1 MKIYL
6 KGGKGIEKPTDFNGA
21 EIKEGD
27 ILTFDSFD
35 KDFDEDD
42 FYKRHY
48 PTWTK
53 QMIHDWKHR
62 PCFKVKWNDRG
73 YFYAEGIK
81 EPTSE
86 FSGRLYL
93 HDFRFKYTKIIQ
105 HSETINSSK

>member
-1 MKIYL
+1 MKVYL
-6 KGGKGIEKPTDFNGA
+6 KGGKGIEKPVDFNGV

-35 KDFDEDD
+35 PVYDDD

-48 PTWTK
+48 LSWSK
-53 QMIHDWKHR
+53 ENIKEWKHR

-73 YFYAEGIK
+73 YFYADGIE
-81 EPTSE
+81 EPPSE

-105 HSETINSSK
+105 QLETINSSK